1 MQVFKTA
8 SERRSPERREY
19 VHSNHVI
26 FDRRVLIR
34 LVGESS
40 TKIGQ
45 DVNSSSDRGSIKFL
59 LNSGTASFIEC
70 FRFPASHERRSNLN
84 LSNEATILDVFENG
98 IEKGNNFPAL
108 FPDEA
113 IDWSLFEDESL
124 LKFLS
129 GPFTEVQMQ
138 SDDLF
143 APFFMDPNFVSAPPP
158 PIPASFPTEREPPSL
173 QSAAI
178 VQGIL
183 ERATSLHVCPQKL
196 ADISQNLEYL
206 FTPSRIQKLVNLYF
220 ESWHRNCTV
229 LHQGSFL
236 IETAPLPLLT
246 SVVLMGAMY
255 SQVDVEV
262 STAKSVLDVAELYAF
277 STEDLR
283 DESEILQMMRT
294 SITSPDQVVS
304 SGLAFENLFAA
315 YLMVCAQFWAGS
327 MIARKRAV
335 ETRFATIV
343 KVCFVW
349 IESPSGSLTSKFR

>member
-1 MQVFKTA
+1 
-8 SERRSPERREY
+8 
-19 VHSNHVI
+19 
-26 FDRRVLIR
+26 
-34 LVGESS
+34 
-40 TKIGQ
+40 
-45 DVNSSSDRGSIKFL
+45 

-70 FRFPASHERRSNLN
+70 FRFPASNERRSNLN
-84 LSNEATILDVFENG
+84 LSNETNILDIFENG
-98 IEKGNNFPAL
+98 LEKGGNFPDPFA
-108 FPDEA
+108 DEP
-113 IDWSLFEDESL
+113 IDWSMFEDESL

-129 GPFTEVQMQ
+129 GPFTDVQMR

-158 PIPASFPTEREPPSL
+158 PIPTSFPTEREPPSL

-183 ERATSLHVCPQKL
+183 EKASLLHLCPQEL
-196 ADISQNLEYL
+196 ADLSQNLDYL

-220 ESWHRNCTV
+220 ESWHSNCTV
-229 LHQGSFL
+229 LHQGSFH
-236 IETAPLPLLT
+236 IERAPLPLLT

-255 SQVDVEV
+255 SQVDVEI
-262 STAKSVLDVAELYAF
+262 STAKSVLDVSELYVF

-304 SGLAFENLFAA
+304 SDLAFENLFAA
-315 YLMVCAQFWAGS
+315 YLMVCVQFWAGN

-343 KVCFVW
+343 KVCLYSSRLKV
-349 IESPSGSLTSKFR
+349 